1 MPDVSFC
8 GTRVSLAEVQEHPSR
23 HASALERA
31 KRTPGRAL
39 CHCQPSLPRK
49 LVIRRYGSL
58 FHLAGWPDDGV
69 NHVEGCDFRKDAQ
82 SKTGDSNDST
92 AAIVSGPEGMN
103 VRLDASLVQRDA
115 LTVSDRAPKT
125 GGGAR
130 ASRRSAPLL
139 AFVQTLWQSAGLTS
153 WAGTSM
159 ARGWGA
165 VNSMLLAG
173 LGENA
178 RINGAAAEDTL
189 HIMRRY
195 EESGRAAINAEFDT
209 FIGRITNDGNIS
221 RRALMLGEIGEV
233 SATPYG
239 HAITLR
245 QRKQRYFTTAELIER
260 VQKSYAHAWRAIG
273 VSDARVIALLLVE
286 RTTKGHLRVV
296 DLAMMLCSSAFLPC
310 DSIHEV
316 AMANRLVAER
326 RVFEKP
332 IRMTDGDDML
342 PDFVLLDTRPPTHIE
357 VYGMNGLASYERR
370 KKEKQMLRVERGI
383 PAVEWNIEREGLIDI
398 SLPPPTART

>member
-1 MPDVSFC
+1 MADVSFS
-8 GTRVSLAEVQEHPSR
+8 GIRVSLADVQEHPSR
-23 HASALERA
+23 HARALERA
-31 KRTPGRAL
+31 KVTPGYAL
-39 CHCQPSLPRK
+39 CHCREHAPRK

-69 NHVEGCDFRKDAQ
+69 HHGEGCDFRKDVQ
-82 SKTGDSNDST
+82 NQTSGSNDST
-92 AAIVSGPEGMN
+92 AAIIAGPDGLN
-103 VRLDASLVQRDA
+103 VRLDASLMQRDA
-115 LTVSDRAPKT
+115 LTSSARTRKVT
-125 GGGAR
+125 GSAR

-139 AFVQTLWQSAGLTS
+139 AFIQALWHSAGLTS
-153 WAGTSM
+153 WAGASM

-178 RINGAAAEDTL
+178 RINGAAADDTL

-195 EESGRAAINAEFDT
+195 EESGRDAINAEFDA
-209 FIGRITNDGNIS
+209 FIGKITNDGNTS

-233 SATPYG
+233 ATTQYG
-239 HAITLR
+239 YSITLR
-245 QRKQRYFTTAELIER
+245 QRKQRYFTSTQLVER
-260 VQKSYAHAWRAIG
+260 VQKSYSHAWRALG
-273 VSDARVIALLLVE
+273 EQSARVIGLLLVE

-296 DLAMMLCSSAFLPC
+296 DLAAMLCSTAFLPC

-316 AMANRLVAER
+316 AMSNRLVAER

-332 IRMTDGDDML
+332 VRLQPEDDML

-370 KKEKQMLRVERGI
+370 KKEKQRLRAERCI
-383 PAVEWNIEREGLIDI
+383 PAVEWNIERDNLTDV
-398 SLPPPTART
+398 SLPPAVSKT

>member
-1 MPDVSFC
+1 MPDVSFS
-8 GTRVSLAEVQEHPSR
+8 GRRVPLAEVQEHPSR

-31 KRTPGRAL
+31 KRTPGHAL
-39 CHCQPSLPRK
+39 CHCRPSLPRK
-49 LVIRRYGSL
+49 LVIRRYGTL

-69 NHVEGCDFRKDAQ
+69 NRVEGCDFRKDAQ
-82 SKTGDSNDST
+82 SKTSVSNDST
-92 AAIVSGPEGMN
+92 AAIVCGPDGLD
-103 VRLDASLVQRDA
+103 VRLDASLVQRDG
-115 LTVSDRAPKT
+115 LTSTDRAPET

-139 AFVQTLWQSAGLTS
+139 AFIHALWESAGLSS
-153 WAGTSM
+153 WSSTSM

-165 VNSMLLAG
+165 VNSILLAG
-173 LGENA
+173 LGDSA
-178 RINGAAAEDTL
+178 RINGAAAEDAL

-195 EESGRAAINAEFDT
+195 EESGREAINAEFDA
-209 FIGRITNDGNIS
+209 FMGRITNDGSTS
-221 RRALMLGEIGEV
+221 RRALLLGEIGDV
-233 SATPYG
+233 AATQYG
-239 HAITLR
+239 YAITLR
-245 QRKQRYFTTAELIER
+245 QRKQRYFTTPELAER
-260 VQKSYAHAWRAIG
+260 AQKSYAHAWRAIG

-286 RTTKGHLRVV
+286 RTTKGHLRAV

-357 VYGMNGLASYERR
+357 VYGMNGLATYERR
-370 KKEKQMLRVERGI
+370 KQEKQRLRAERGI
-383 PAVEWNIEREGLIDI
+383 PAVEWNIDRETLNTVL
-398 SLPPPTART
+398 LPPSAAQA